1 MTCLVTVL
9 SALLVLSYGPIAFA
23 GELHCEQYDDCR
35 VELDDDAAAEAR
47 HRCQTGSRDDMLACR
62 DDVAAGYRERNK
74 DRCASLLAACGR
86 TSVNVQVEQQRKRV
100 RDR

>member
-1 MTCLVTVL
+1 MA
-9 SALLVLSYGPIAFA
+9 ALFISLPGATAFA
-23 GELHCEQYDDCR
+23 GQQHCEQYDDCR
-35 VELDDDAAAEAR
+35 YELEDDSEAEAR
-47 HRCQTGSRDDMLACR
+47 HRCQSGSRAEMLACR

-86 TSVNVQVEQQRKRV
+86 TTVNVQVEQQRKRV